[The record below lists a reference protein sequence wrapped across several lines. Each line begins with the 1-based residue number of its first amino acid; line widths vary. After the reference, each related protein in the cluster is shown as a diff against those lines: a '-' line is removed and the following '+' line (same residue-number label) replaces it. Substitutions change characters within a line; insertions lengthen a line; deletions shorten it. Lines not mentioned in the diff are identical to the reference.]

1 MTSRGFWLKRTEC
14 LPKIRLV
21 KILFTPSA
29 RSQFLSALTY
39 IRRDNPSAALR
50 FRLRAEA
57 VLKRLGKFPDSGR
70 SLPEF
75 PELPHREVIVTPHR
89 FFYRVKGGTVWIV
102 AVWHGAQL
110 AKEPQ

>member
-1 MTSRGFWLKRTEC
+1 M
-14 LPKIRLV
+14 PKIRPV

-75 PELPHREVIVTPHR
+75 PELPHREVIVTPYR
-89 FFYRVKGGTVWIV
+89 FFSRVKGGTVWIV

-110 AKEPQ
+110 AKDPE